1 MALTYHDQWNNI
13 CNKALALLGRETL
26 VNYETD
32 ESADAELCRTFLP
45 EAVGVAAEYFD
56 WTFLTKH
63 QELSPDTQ
71 STGPASFSFT
81 LPTDVARLS
90 GVDTQGTSF
99 SIMSGKVHSDSSS
112 CTIIYIRQPSQPD
125 GLPASF
131 RQAVVHYL
139 AYLLAK
145 PLSGNDALKNEE
157 LQLFQLWIEK
167 AATDDRSWLSDKGTA
182 WWTEE
187 IG

>member
-1 MALTYHDQWNNI
+1 MALTYNDQWTTV

-26 VNYETD
+26 ANYETD
-32 ESADAELCRTFLP
+32 ESADAGLCRTFLP
-45 EAVGVAAEYFD
+45 EAVGVASEYFD
-56 WTFLTKH
+56 WTFLTRH
-63 QELSPDTQ
+63 QQISPDRQ
-71 STGPASFSFT
+71 PSGPASYSFA
-81 LPTDVARLS
+81 LPTDMARLS
-90 GVDTQGTSF
+90 GVETEGAPF
-99 SIMSGKVHSDSSS
+99 SIMSGKIHTDSPTCSV
-112 CTIIYIRQPSQPD
+112 IYIMQPSQPD

-131 RQAVVHYL
+131 REAVIHYL

-157 LQLFQLWIEK
+157 LQLFNLWIEK
-167 AATDDRSWLSDKGTA
+167 AATDDRSWLSDRGEA